1 MMRAA
6 LGALVGVA
14 TVACGDATGPAV
26 EELPELGP
34 RDAAID
40 MAVSFDGVDDYASA
54 GTARM
59 PQIEQPQTL
68 MLWVK
73 PEAPLESGN
82 GAPQVLL
89 TLHRS
94 DWSGIV
100 LALDGL
106 APVAYNVYAERPFAG
121 SETPLTVGTWQH
133 VAFVLERDVSRLYVG
148 GAEVA
153 TGDGPL
159 TNRTPILA
167 FIGSLDGYT
176 GLFRGALDELRVY
189 DRAFSTEQI
198 AALAAGQRLE
208 AEPLVLYLPFN
219 EAEGARSY
227 DRSGLGNHAQLGDG
241 VSGLMPT
248 RVASR
253 VPHQ

>member
-1 MMRAA
+1 MRHAA
-6 LGALVGVA
+6 LGALFGLVGVG
-14 TVACGDATGPAV
+14 CGDATGPAV
-26 EELPELGP
+26 EELTDPGPE
-34 RDAAID
+34 DAATD
-40 MAVSFDGVDDYASA
+40 LAVSFDGVNDYASA

-73 PEAPLESGN
+73 PEAPLGSGD
-82 GAPQVLL
+82 GEPQVLV

-100 LALDGL
+100 LALDEL
-106 APVAYNVYAERPFAG
+106 SPVAYNVFADRDLAR
-121 SETPLTVGTWQH
+121 SETPLTLGSWQH
-133 VAFVLERDVSRLYVG
+133 VAYVHDPEGARLYVG
-148 GAEVA
+148 GVEVA
-153 TGDGPL
+153 TGPGPL

-167 FIGSLDGYT
+167 FIGSLDGYS
-176 GLFRGALDELRVY
+176 GMFHGALDELRVY
-189 DRAFSTEQI
+189 DRAFSPEEI

-241 VSGLMPT
+241 GPDLMPL
-248 RVASR
+248 RVASE